1 MELVTGRPQD
11 KRIDKEERVYD
22 LLDQLNI
29 DYQRLDHQEAN
40 TMEVC
45 LEIEKN
51 LKSTICKNLFL
62 VNSNKSQYY
71 LLMLKGHKK
80 FKTKVISKQINSS
93 RLSFGSDEK
102 MLEYLDITP
111 GSVSLLGLMNAH
123 DFEILKRKFDKF
135 AEVLDKDS
143 CWLWKGYK
151 DIDGYGQLAHSLSP
165 SYSQKAHRVSWILH
179 VGEIPT
185 GMLVCHKCDNPSC
198 VNPHHLLGGT
208 HKDNTRDMFERG
220 REVICRG
227 EKNGSDKLT
236 QNQAQ
241 KYDIDGNK
249 YVEANKD
256 ENAYLELDE
265 ILQDSDFDGYSS
277 SALLYTYLKRIK
289 SNINSIIY

>member
-71 LLMLKGHKK
+71 LLMLKENKK

-111 GSVSLLGLMNAH
+111 GSVSLLGLMNDH
-123 DFEILKRKFDKF
+123 DFKVQL
-135 AEVLDKDS
+135 LMDKD
-143 CWLWKGYK
+143 L
-151 DIDGYGQLAHSLSP
+151 
-165 SYSQKAHRVSWILH
+165 
-179 VGEIPT
+179 
-185 GMLVCHKCDNPSC
+185 
-198 VNPHHLLGGT
+198 
-208 HKDNTRDMFERG
+208 
-220 REVICRG
+220 
-227 EKNGSDKLT
+227 
-236 QNQAQ
+236 
-241 KYDIDGNK
+241 
-249 YVEANKD
+249 
-256 ENAYLELDE
+256 
-265 ILQDSDFDGYSS
+265 LQDEYLGCHPCINTSS
-277 SALLYTYLKRIK
+277 LRIK
-289 SNINSIIY
+289 MQDVFEKIIPSLHHEPIFVEVYNE

>member
-29 DYQRLDHQEAN
+29 DYQRIDHEEAN

-71 LLMLKGHKK
+71 LLMLKENKK

-111 GSVSLLGLMNAH
+111 GSVSLLGLMNDH
-123 DFEILKRKFDKF
+123 DFKVQL
-135 AEVLDKDS
+135 LMDKD
-143 CWLWKGYK
+143 L
-151 DIDGYGQLAHSLSP
+151 
-165 SYSQKAHRVSWILH
+165 
-179 VGEIPT
+179 
-185 GMLVCHKCDNPSC
+185 
-198 VNPHHLLGGT
+198 
-208 HKDNTRDMFERG
+208 
-220 REVICRG
+220 
-227 EKNGSDKLT
+227 
-236 QNQAQ
+236 
-241 KYDIDGNK
+241 
-249 YVEANKD
+249 
-256 ENAYLELDE
+256 
-265 ILQDSDFDGYSS
+265 LQDEYLGCHPCINTSS
-277 SALLYTYLKRIK
+277 LRIK
-289 SNINSIIY
+289 MKDVFEKIIPSLHHEPIFVEVYDE

>member
-1 MELVTGRPQD
+1 MELVEGRPQD

-111 GSVSLLGLMNAH
+111 GSVSLLGLMNDH
-123 DFEILKRKFDKF
+123 DFKVQL
-135 AEVLDKDS
+135 LMDKD
-143 CWLWKGYK
+143 L
-151 DIDGYGQLAHSLSP
+151 
-165 SYSQKAHRVSWILH
+165 
-179 VGEIPT
+179 
-185 GMLVCHKCDNPSC
+185 
-198 VNPHHLLGGT
+198 
-208 HKDNTRDMFERG
+208 
-220 REVICRG
+220 
-227 EKNGSDKLT
+227 
-236 QNQAQ
+236 
-241 KYDIDGNK
+241 
-249 YVEANKD
+249 
-256 ENAYLELDE
+256 
-265 ILQDSDFDGYSS
+265 LQDEYLGCHPCINISS
-277 SALLYTYLKRIK
+277 FRIK
-289 SNINSIIY
+289 MKDVFEKIIPSLHHEPIFVEVGDE